1 VPDPKAVGRSQ
12 AGHPG
17 VRVGA
22 DIKNTPQGLK
32 ISRAARAPV
41 GRVNNPPG
49 LDFLRTSHAVAI
61 VRVNF
66 SDSIRTR
73 FLQRDDR
80 RNESNACCLNEDYQ
94 SESLGYRTFY
104 LWIAD
109 QNLMIA
115 MQSNSQPPE
124 ETDKLSAAVNP
135 LYEVVRKPTA
145 G

>member
-1 VPDPKAVGRSQ
+1 VGRSQ

-66 SDSIRTR
+66 S
-73 FLQRDDR
+73 R

-145 G
+145 A

>member
-1 VPDPKAVGRSQ
+1 M
-12 AGHPG
+12 
-17 VRVGA
+17 
-22 DIKNTPQGLK
+22 L
-32 ISRAARAPV
+32 
-41 GRVNNPPG
+41 
-49 LDFLRTSHAVAI
+49 
-61 VRVNF
+61 
-66 SDSIRTR
+66 
-73 FLQRDDR
+73 
-80 RNESNACCLNEDYQ
+80 LNEDYQ

-124 ETDKLSAAVNP
+124 EADKLSAAVNP

>member
-1 VPDPKAVGRSQ
+1 
-12 AGHPG
+12 
-17 VRVGA
+17 
-22 DIKNTPQGLK
+22 
-32 ISRAARAPV
+32 V

-66 SDSIRTR
+66 S
-73 FLQRDDR
+73 R

-124 ETDKLSAAVNP
+124 ETDKWSAAVNP